1 MRNPRFIKGK
11 IYVEKSKRWGID
23 FGKYWKIDLGEI
35 TIGWRIEKITTK
47 KRGEQK

>member
-1 MRNPRFIKGK
+1 MRKPRLIKEE

-23 FGKYWKIDLGEI
+23 LGKYWKIDLGEI

-47 KRGEQK
+47 NEASKK